1 MRLHYAA
8 ASKRFA
14 SGTSVVADFD
24 ASLSQIDVSSSDRM
38 SISVLWI
45 EARRD
50 MRVIEVRDRC
60 GIESLSI
67 VERPDPLPG
76 PGQICVEF
84 RAFSLNYR
92 DLLVVRG
99 VGRWRPPL
107 PRIPVSDG
115 VGVVAATGPGVSR
128 VKMGDRVAP
137 IFYPNWLDGEVSDDK
152 LASPLGG
159 AVADGVLAEKAVF
172 DESSV
177 VQVPEH
183 LSDEEAATL
192 PCAGVTAWN
201 AVTAASRIAP
211 GDTVVIL
218 GTGGVSIFALQF
230 ARMLGA
236 FVIVTSS
243 SDEKLARAKQLGADA
258 GINYRTT
265 PAWPNAVMEL
275 SGGLGADHVIDTVGG
290 LREAIAAIRVG
301 GSVAFV
307 GLLAGMSAEVD
318 LVALM
323 GKSARVRAID
333 VGSRAMFAAM
343 NRAIL
348 CHGMRPIVDRVFG
361 FSDAANALRYLSE
374 AKHFGKV
381 CLRIDATS

>member
-1 MRLHYAA
+1 
-8 ASKRFA
+8 
-14 SGTSVVADFD
+14 
-24 ASLSQIDVSSSDRM
+24 
-38 SISVLWI
+38 
-45 EARRD
+45 
-50 MRVIEVRDRC
+50 MRVIEVRDGRS
-60 GIESLSI
+60 IESLAV
-67 VERPDPLPG
+67 VERPDPFPG
-76 PGQICVEF
+76 PGQISVEF

-99 VGRWRPPL
+99 IGRWRPSL

-115 VGVVAATGPGVSR
+115 IGVVVAMGAGVSR

-137 IFYPNWLDGEVSDDK
+137 IFYPKWLDGGVSDEK
-152 LASPLGG
+152 LMSPLGG
-159 AVADGVLAEKAVF
+159 AAADGVLAEKAVF

-201 AVTAASRIAP
+201 AVAADGRIAP
-211 GDTVVIL
+211 GDSVVVL

-230 ARMLGA
+230 ARLLGA
-236 FVIVTSS
+236 VVIVTSS

-258 GINYRTT
+258 GINYKTT
-265 PAWPNAVMEL
+265 PAWPIAVMEL
-275 SGGLGADHVIDTVGG
+275 SGGRGADHVIDTVGG
-290 LREAIAAIRVG
+290 LREAIAAVRVG

-318 LVALM
+318 LVTLM
-323 GKSARVRAID
+323 GKSARVLAID

-343 NRAIL
+343 NRAIQ
-348 CHGMRPIVDRVFG
+348 CNRVRPVVDRVFT
-361 FSDAANALRYLSE
+361 FSEAADALRYLSE
-374 AKHFGKV
+374 AKHVGKV
-381 CLRIDATS
+381 CLRMDTPS